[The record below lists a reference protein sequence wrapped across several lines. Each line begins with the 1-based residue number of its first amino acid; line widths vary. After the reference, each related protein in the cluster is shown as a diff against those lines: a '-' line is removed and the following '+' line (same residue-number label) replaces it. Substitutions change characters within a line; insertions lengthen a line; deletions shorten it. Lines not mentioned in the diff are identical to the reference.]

1 MSGKNIIKLQGIK
14 IRNGAKTILSDVE
27 LVLDAGEFCYVIG
40 KTGTGKSSLMQFL
53 YGGKKV
59 EEGSAFVA
67 NTDLST
73 LKHNELPAFRR
84 KLGMIFQQF
93 HLFNEWSVYRNLEFV
108 LQATGWDNTEKMD
121 QRIHQVLSEVDLWK
135 MKDQLVHNMS
145 GGEKQRLAV
154 SRALINEPSLIL
166 ADEPTGSLDPQ
177 TSKEI
182 MQLMFNL
189 AKQKGTSLLMTTHD
203 LNLIQK
209 FPGRIYECVNNTLVV
224 KY

>member
-1 MSGKNIIKLQGIK
+1 MNVKNIIKLQGVK
-14 IRNGAKTILSDVE
+14 IINGDKTVLEDVD

-40 KTGTGKSSLMQFL
+40 KTGTGKSSLMKFL
-53 YGGKKV
+53 YGGKRV
-59 EEGSAFVA
+59 EQGTAFVA
-67 NTDLST
+67 NTDLSL
-73 LKHNELPAFRR
+73 LKHKDLPVFRR

-93 HLFNEWSVYRNLEFV
+93 HLFEDWSVYKNLEFV
-108 LQATGWDNTEKMD
+108 LKATGWVEPDKME
-121 QRIHQVLSEVDLWK
+121 QKIEQILSEVELWNI
-135 MKDQLVHNMS
+135 KDQAVHSLS

-154 SRALINEPSLIL
+154 SRALINEPAIIL

-182 MQLMFNL
+182 MQLMFKL

-203 LNLIQK
+203 LNLIEK